1 MRKQQMLQLEK
12 QMQDVEKQQK
22 MLTAMASKQRQELM
36 EKIRKVRPSILDNV
50 ASIEGIALM
59 QALSW

>member
-59 QALSW
+59 QALSG